1 MLVILRESVSSCRTM
16 IGRTEEGIVD
26 IYSELGITP
35 VINAA
40 GAITRM
46 GGNTPS
52 RVVRDTMK
60 DIEKHY
66 FGMADL
72 LDKTGAK
79 LAEMLG
85 VESVLITS
93 GCTSALMLSAAACIT
108 GNSVANIK
116 RIPNTEGLP
125 NQFIALEPLHYT
137 YERSVELVGGE
148 LVFVGDPMEASITSV
163 VDAIC
168 DRTAGI
174 YYVAH
179 EDSAPSPS
187 NLQNA
192 CIKVPE
198 LGKIIEVAKSH
209 GLPVIVDAA
218 SHVYPI
224 ENLSKFAKMGA
235 DLVGYGGK
243 YFGGFNSSG
252 LLMGRKDLI
261 DISKKHNFVAQEFED
276 TELFMPFGRAMK
288 LDRQEVVG
296 TYVAVRE
303 WITMNHEARFA
314 EYAARVDGFRRLMLG
329 VNGVNISDFPDKG
342 PVNGVRVKIDDSKTR
357 KSLSAIKDELVNG
370 NPIVWVGKSEW
381 NDSLLLKF
389 DLLNEGEEKM
399 IAARLKEIIL

>member
-1 MLVILRESVSSCRTM
+1 VVLVAEARLALS
-16 IGRTEEGIVD
+16 EEIID
-26 IYSELGITP
+26 IYSELGVTP
-35 VINAA
+35 VINAG

-52 RVVRDTMK
+52 RAVKDAMK
-60 DIEKHY
+60 QAEKHY
-66 FGMADL
+66 LGMADL
-72 LDKTGAK
+72 LDKTGTI

-108 GNSVANIK
+108 GDSIPNMK
-116 RIPNTEGLP
+116 RIPDTGGLP
-125 NQFIALEPLHYT
+125 NQFIALEPLHCT
-137 YERSVELVGGE
+137 YERSIALAGGD
-148 LVFVGDPMEASITSV
+148 LVFVGDHLEATITSI

-174 YYVAH
+174 YYVAY

-187 NLQNA
+187 NLQNGS
-192 CIKVPE
+192 IKVPKLE
-198 LGKIIEVAKSH
+198 AIIELAKSH

-224 ENLSKFAKMGA
+224 DNLSKFAKMGA

-252 LLMGRKDLI
+252 LLVGKKELI
-261 DISKKHNFVAQEFED
+261 DIVKKHNFVGQEFEE
-276 TELFMPFGRAMK
+276 TESFMPFGRAMK
-288 LDRQEVVG
+288 LDRQEIVG

-314 EYAARVDGFRRLMLG
+314 KYTERVDGFRRLMLG
-329 VNGVNISDFPDKG
+329 VDGVNVLDFSDNG
-342 PVNGVRVKIDDSKTR
+342 PVNGVRVKIDDGAIGKPL
-357 KSLSAIKDELVNG
+357 KVIKDELVNG
-370 NPIVWVGKSEW
+370 NPIVWVGKGRW
-381 NDSLLLKF
+381 DDSLVLKF
-389 DLLNEGEEKM
+389 DLLNEGEGEM
-399 IAARLKEIIL
+399 IAARLKEILL